1 MLQPNPKTVLP
12 KTEGGSANK
21 QRGQLRIALALL
33 LVAFVALLVRDR
45 EFWFGPEETVESN
58 SAAPV
63 NSPQATAPAAR
74 PADSA
79 ASPARQ
85 PLVANNSVVPSVST
99 QPASRPAP
107 AKRLSLPPLKVDVA
121 AVEKHTVHHSH
132 EVAKLEIPKE
142 SEHLSVV
149 TASAPTLPTNAAERE
164 TLASMSSP
172 VRESAD
178 ATYPLLGPR
187 MKVQGSV
194 VLQAVIGA
202 DGIIENLQVVSGPSI
217 LTAAAQQ
224 AVRQWHFKPYLQ
236 NGQPVETQ
244 ATITVNFSIRISDSN
259 PAKIS

>member
-1 MLQPNPKTVLP
+1 MQQPNPKTVLP
-12 KTEGGSANK
+12 KAEGGSANK

-63 NSPQATAPAAR
+63 NSLQATAPAAQ

-79 ASPARQ
+79 AAPARQ
-85 PLVANNSVVPSVST
+85 PLANNYVAPNDST

-142 SEHLSVV
+142 SEHLSVL

-172 VRESAD
+172 VRESVD